1 MKIIIAPAKKMN
13 ADPDAFPA
21 SGLPGFLPETRKL
34 LAWLRQLPYEELKK
48 LLGCS
53 DQLAQLNYRRYQ
65 EMELERGLTPALF
78 AYEGIQYQHMAPTV
92 FTDAE
97 YAYVQEHL
105 RILSGFYGMLRPFD
119 GIVPYRLEM
128 QAKPAFC
135 GSLYQ
140 FWGQRLG
147 EALSEGNDLVVNLAS
162 EEYSRAARQGLRD
175 GLHWVTVYFGQ
186 LNGGKFREKG
196 TLCKKARGTMVR
208 YMAQHQI
215 TDVETLK
222 GFDGLGFHF
231 WPEASDDQRLYF
243 LLP

>member
-1 MKIIIAPAKKMN
+1 MKIIISPAKKMN
-13 ADPDAFPA
+13 DDPDAFPA
-21 SGLPGFLPETRKL
+21 SGLPCFLPETRQL
-34 LAWLRQLPYEELKK
+34 LVWLRGLSYEELKK

-97 YAYVQEHL
+97 YAYVQKHL

-128 QAKPAFC
+128 QAKPEFC
-135 GSLYQ
+135 CTLYR

-147 EALSEGNDLVVNLAS
+147 TALSEQNDLVIDLAS
-162 EEYSRAARQGLRD
+162 EEYSRAARQGAGRECPLGD
-175 GLHWVTVYFGQ
+175 GVLWTADRRKVPGKGNALQKGQ
-186 LNGGKFREKG
+186 RHHGALYG
-196 TLCKKARGTMVR
+196 
-208 YMAQHQI
+208 
-215 TDVETLK
+215 
-222 GFDGLGFHF
+222 
-231 WPEASDDQRLYF
+231 PASDHGCGGAQRI
-243 LLP
+243 